1 MEIPGCKDKEVF
13 HKYAKIDG
21 ILSFYN
27 FFNTKPDF
35 NIQTR
40 IFSRQV
46 KYIINLKPKIETA
59 TTTYLQSSTI
69 VLNSIGKIKDVKYV
83 HLSTH

>member
-1 MEIPGCKDKEVF
+1 MEIPECKDEEVF

-46 KYIINLKPKIETA
+46 KYIINLKPKML
-59 TTTYLQSSTI
+59 Y
-69 VLNSIGKIKDVKYV
+69 
-83 HLSTH
+83 

>member
-1 MEIPGCKDKEVF
+1 MEIPDCKDKEVY

-27 FFNTKPDF
+27 FFNKEPDF

-40 IFSRQV
+40 IFSRQA
-46 KYIINLKPKIETA
+46 KYIITLKPKIETLVSE
-59 TTTYLQSSTI
+59 YLKISTVI
-69 VLNSIGKIKDVKYV
+69 LTK
-83 HLSTH
+83 